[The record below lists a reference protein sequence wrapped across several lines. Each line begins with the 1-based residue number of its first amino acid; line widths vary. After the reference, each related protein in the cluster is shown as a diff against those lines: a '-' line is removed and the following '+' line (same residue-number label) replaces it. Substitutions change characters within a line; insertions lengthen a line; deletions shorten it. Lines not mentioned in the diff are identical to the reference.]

1 MRFQG
6 QLRVDLQGDAI
17 RFKTLVILFSVV
29 NIDTGGG
36 LVCLYSMK
44 NLLTTHELDMRQI
57 RYHII
62 DRCFL
67 VLELCS
73 RSRHS
78 KDPTRKC
85 IRCKKSSMTRPT
97 SSI

>member
-1 MRFQG
+1 VRFQG
-6 QLRVDLQGDAI
+6 QLRVDLQGDGI
-17 RFKTLVILFSVV
+17 RYTTLVILFSIIDV
-29 NIDTGGG
+29 DTGEG
-36 LVCLYSMK
+36 LVLCMK